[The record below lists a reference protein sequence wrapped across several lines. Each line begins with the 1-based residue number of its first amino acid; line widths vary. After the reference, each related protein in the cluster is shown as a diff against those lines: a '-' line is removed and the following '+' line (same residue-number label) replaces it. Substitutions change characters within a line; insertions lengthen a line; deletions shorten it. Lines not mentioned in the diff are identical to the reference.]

1 MIEITE
7 TKFYNPGLLEADM
20 PLEAFQDLTS
30 FTNEQLKNKD
40 VNYAMKRA
48 LFTDSTVSGIEE
60 SIIVNA
66 PPQSF
71 KNFIFEFSE
80 KYVEYFKVSV
90 GNQKPIL
97 ESSWLNLQK
106 RYEYRPAH
114 CHDNSS
120 NLSFVTYIKIPYNAE
135 DEEKYSN
142 HYRAK
147 IFRNGK
153 IEFFYNSLNGFQ
165 KTFLLNIDKT
175 FEGKTILFPSS
186 LMHIVYP
193 FYTSTDYRI
202 SLAGNIKFV

>member
-80 KYVEYFKVSV
+80 KYVEYFK
-90 GNQKPIL
+90 I
-97 ESSWLNLQK
+97 
-106 RYEYRPAH
+106 
-114 CHDNSS
+114 
-120 NLSFVTYIKIPYNAE
+120 YI
-135 DEEKYSN
+135 S
-142 HYRAK
+142 H
-147 IFRNGK
+147 
-153 IEFFYNSLNGFQ
+153 Q
-165 KTFLLNIDKT
+165 
-175 FEGKTILFPSS
+175 
-186 LMHIVYP
+186 
-193 FYTSTDYRI
+193 
-202 SLAGNIKFV
+202 